1 MKTKNVLYFV
11 LSQIDRKPVKDTEA
25 RSKFK
30 EAIWDY
36 IADLES
42 LEVINVLPTS
52 PAFEQK
58 AYLDKLLII
67 SNRWDTIGD
76 EVLPDGMLDTF
87 LSKLQDMCRE
97 YLHKNLGNE
106 FYTLRKKHYHS
117 LAFTQQSTEIPAPTL
132 LRNLKEQAFRN
143 IRNSNLG

>member
-58 AYLDKLLII
+58 SYLNKLLVIA
-67 SNRWDTIGD
+67 NRWDTIGD

-97 YLHKNLGNE
+97 YLHQDLSNE
-106 FYTLRKKHYHS
+106 FYTLRKKHYYS

-132 LRNLKEQAFRN
+132 LRNLKEEAFRN
-143 IRNSNLG
+143 IRNNNLG